1 MKTLFTLLTL
11 AITLVSSYSTPVFA
25 VQTQTDIDLSRQQ
38 MVANDGGMGSGNPA
52 DTGSSLSGSQG
63 SNGIFQIVSCSGVDD
78 PRTPDKKEVECDFNQ
93 IIITIGRI
101 IKYVLYLIVPALIG
115 MILYVGWMYLTSNG
129 ETVKLEKAKSM
140 IQAIAIG
147 VLLIFSAYIIV
158 YKFILQNLLADR
170 IGDIN
175 KSDIINTGGN

>member
-1 MKTLFTLLTL
+1 MKIFFTLLTL
-11 AITLVSSYSTPVFA
+11 CITLVSSYSTPVFA
-25 VQTQTDIDLSRQQ
+25 VQTQVDIDLSHQQ
-38 MVANDGGMGSGNPA
+38 TGTRDGGVGSGNPA
-52 DTGSSLSGSQG
+52 DSSAQ
-63 SNGIFQIVSCSGVDD
+63 NKANQFQLVSCQGVDD
-78 PRTPDKKEVECDFNQ
+78 PRTKDKKEVECDFNQ
-93 IIITIGRI
+93 VIITIGRI